1 MEFKVGD
8 KVRVRKD
15 LKENNYY
22 GGARFL
28 FGMVRLIGKIVTIEQ
43 VMENSRRYYIKE
55 DSENWCWTD
64 EMLEKIEYT
73 YEDLKKAPIGT
84 KITFENGEVL
94 VKDDK
99 DILENS
105 GYVRNMLELDNFK
118 SRILGKII
126 KIEEPEYSTVYE
138 SKSEILD
145 EVEKRYLRNVIRPFR
160 DRVKTISKFVYSG
173 GNATID
179 ISIDDNNTGW
189 LIELL
194 PFPKNEMYKGMEDNK
209 KYTIEELGL

>member
-1 MEFKVGD
+1 MRYKVGD
-8 KVRVRKD
+8 RVRYIKYTMYHTPIV
-15 LKENNYY
+15 KENS
-22 GGARFL
+22 
-28 FGMVRLIGKIVTIEQ
+28 IWKI
-43 VMENSRRYYIKE
+43 IKV
-55 DSENWCWTD
+55 DAKNRMYFTLD
-64 EMLEKIEYT
+64 ETNHKEWFKEEELQKVEYT
-73 YEDLKKAPIGT
+73 YKDLEKASIGT
-84 KITFENGEVL
+84 KVTFENGEVL

-99 DILENS
+99 DIFENS
-105 GYVRNMLELDNFK
+105 GYVRNILELDNFK

-126 KIEEPEYSTVYE
+126 KIEEPEYQTVYE
-138 SKSEILD
+138 SKPEILD

-173 GNATID
+173 GNASID

>member
-1 MEFKVGD
+1 MRYKVGD
-8 KVRVRKD
+8 RVRYIKYAIYHTPIV
-15 LKENNYY
+15 KENS
-22 GGARFL
+22 
-28 FGMVRLIGKIVTIEQ
+28 IWKI
-43 VMENSRRYYIKE
+43 IKV
-55 DSENWCWTD
+55 DAKNRMYFTLD
-64 EMLEKIEYT
+64 ETNHKEWFKEEELQKVEYT
-73 YEDLKKAPIGT
+73 FEDLEKAPIGT
-84 KITFENGEVL
+84 KITFGNGEVL

-99 DILENS
+99 DFFENS
-105 GYVRNMLELDNFK
+105 GYVRNILELNNFK

-126 KIEEPEYSTVYE
+126 KIEEPEYLTVYE

-160 DRVKTISKFVYSG
+160 DRVKTIRKFVYSG
-173 GNATID
+173 GNASID

-189 LIELL
+189 IIELL

>member
-1 MEFKVGD
+1 MRYKVGD
-8 KVRVRKD
+8 RVRYIKYAIYHTPIV
-15 LKENNYY
+15 KENS
-22 GGARFL
+22 
-28 FGMVRLIGKIVTIEQ
+28 IWKIIE
-43 VMENSRRYYIKE
+43 VDAKSRMYCTLDETNHKE
-55 DSENWCWTD
+55 WFKE
-64 EMLEKIEYT
+64 EELQKVEYT
-73 YEDLKKAPIGT
+73 YKDLEKASIGT
-84 KITFENGEVL
+84 KVTFENGEVL

-99 DILENS
+99 DIFENS
-105 GYVRNMLELDNFK
+105 GYVRNILELDNFK

-126 KIEEPEYSTVYE
+126 KIEEPEYQTVYE
-138 SKSEILD
+138 SKPEILD

-173 GNATID
+173 GNASID

>member
-1 MEFKVGD
+1 MYHTPIV
-8 KVRVRKD
+8 
-15 LKENNYY
+15 KENS
-22 GGARFL
+22 
-28 FGMVRLIGKIVTIEQ
+28 IWKI
-43 VMENSRRYYIKE
+43 IKV
-55 DSENWCWTD
+55 DAKNRMYFTLD
-64 EMLEKIEYT
+64 ETNHKEWFKEEELQKVEYT
-73 YEDLKKAPIGT
+73 YKDLEKASIGT
-84 KITFENGEVL
+84 KVTFENGEVL

-99 DILENS
+99 DIFENS
-105 GYVRNMLELDNFK
+105 GYVRNILELDNFK

-126 KIEEPEYSTVYE
+126 KIEEPEYQTVYE
-138 SKSEILD
+138 SKPEILD

-173 GNATID
+173 GNASID